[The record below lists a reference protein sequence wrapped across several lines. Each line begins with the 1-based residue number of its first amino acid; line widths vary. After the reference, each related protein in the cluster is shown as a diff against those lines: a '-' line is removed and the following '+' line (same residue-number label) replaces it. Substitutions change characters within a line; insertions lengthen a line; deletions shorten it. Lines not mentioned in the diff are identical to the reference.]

1 MAGECACRFQAARY
15 RFPPWRLQRVRMQDD
30 FDWLL
35 EQEIPHLRR
44 YAMALCGDAA
54 EADDLVQDCLERA
67 LRKRWLWMRQGRLR
81 SWLFRMLYR
90 VYLNDRRD
98 RRHEC
103 AHLSLD
109 QLVAEPAQA
118 PRQLQRVEC
127 LDTIAAMGR
136 LPEEQRSAILLVALE
151 DLSYE
156 EAAWVLRIPV
166 GTLRSRI
173 ARGRGTL
180 RALCEAGA
188 PPAEAPVALRRVK

>member
-1 MAGECACRFQAARY
+1 MRA
-15 RFPPWRLQRVRMQDD
+15 QDD

-44 YAMALCGDAA
+44 YAMALCGDDA

-67 LRKRWLWMRQGRLR
+67 LRKRWLWLRQGRLR

-90 VYLNDRRD
+90 LHLNRRRD
-98 RRHEC
+98 ARHER

-109 QLVAEPAQA
+109 DLAVEPAQA
-118 PRQLQRVEC
+118 ARQVQRAEC
-127 LDTIAAMGR
+127 LDMLTALQR
-136 LPEEQRSAILLVALE
+136 LPAEQRNAILLIALD

-156 EAAWVLRIPV
+156 EAAWVLRIPI

-173 ARGRGTL
+173 ARGRSTL
-180 RALCEAGA
+180 RELCELPA
-188 PPAEAPVALRRVK
+188 PLATAPAVLRRVK

>member
-1 MAGECACRFQAARY
+1 MHK
-15 RFPPWRLQRVRMQDD
+15 QDD

-35 EQEIPHLRR
+35 AQEIPHLRR
-44 YAMALCGDAA
+44 YALALCGADA

-67 LRKRWLWMRQGRLR
+67 LRKRWLWLRQGRLR

-90 VYLNDRRD
+90 IHLNRRRD
-98 RRHEC
+98 QRHER
-103 AHLSLD
+103 AHLPLD
-109 QLVAEPAQA
+109 ELAIEPAQTGG
-118 PRQLQRVEC
+118 QVQRAEC
-127 LDTIAAMGR
+127 LDTLSAMR
-136 LPEEQRSAILLVALE
+136 HLPEEQRSAILLVALE

-180 RALCEAGA
+180 RGLCESPSQAA
-188 PPAEAPVALRRVK
+188 PTLLRRVK

>member
-1 MAGECACRFQAARY
+1 MRA
-15 RFPPWRLQRVRMQDD
+15 QDD

-44 YAMALCGDAA
+44 YAMALCGDDA

-67 LRKRWLWMRQGRLR
+67 LRKRWLWLRQGRLR
-81 SWLFRMLYR
+81 SWLFRVLYR
-90 VYLNDRRD
+90 VHLNRRRD
-98 RRHEC
+98 GRRER

-109 QLVAEPAQA
+109 ELAVEPAQVA
-118 PRQLQRVEC
+118 RQVLRVEC
-127 LDTIAAMGR
+127 LDMLSAMQR
-136 LPEEQRSAILLVALE
+136 LPEEQRNAILLIALE

-156 EAAWVLRIPV
+156 EAAWVLRIPI

-180 RALCEAGA
+180 RELCELPA
-188 PPAEAPVALRRVK
+188 PSAAVPAVLRRVK

>member
-1 MAGECACRFQAARY
+1 MHKH
-15 RFPPWRLQRVRMQDD
+15 DD

-44 YAMALCGDAA
+44 YAMALCGHDA

-67 LRKRWLWMRQGRLR
+67 LRKRCLWLRQGRLR

-90 VYLNDRRD
+90 IYLNRRRD
-98 RRHEC
+98 QRHER

-109 QLVAEPAQA
+109 GLALEPAQA
-118 PRQLQRVEC
+118 ATQLPYAEC
-127 LDTIAAMGR
+127 LDMLLALR
-136 LPEEQRSAILLVALE
+136 HLPEEQRSAILLIALE

-156 EAAWVLRIPV
+156 EAAWVLRVPI

-173 ARGRGTL
+173 ARGRAVL
-180 RALCEAGA
+180 RSLCEPSVQAT
-188 PPAEAPVALRRVK
+188 APVVLRRVK